1 MLLLFIKIVQKF
13 LGRSDIKS
21 VAKLGAF
28 LGLIWFYVLRIRRRT
43 VFFNLKAALPQKS
56 GEHKEIARC
65 CYASTGMNF
74 TELLHIYSK
83 PVSYINEHMQIIGWE
98 NYIAAKA
105 LNKGVIVVT
114 GHFGNFDLL
123 ACSQGA
129 NGVPLA
135 ILSKNL
141 SNTSL
146 NRYWMN
152 LRQRYGVRIF
162 KDKEPRSVLK
172 WLKSGNVLGLVTDQR
187 ISSKNGGVLVP
198 FFSKKVWTSPAAA
211 KLAFHTG
218 AVLLPV
224 VSRRVEAGKHVMTIG
239 EAINPV
245 VDNFGNIEIIGT
257 MTLINKQIEKWILAD
272 PCGWMWLH
280 KRFKNSL

>member
-1 MLLLFIKIVQKF
+1 MLLIFIKIFQQF
-13 LGRSDIKS
+13 LGCVDIKRA
-21 VAKLGAF
+21 AKLGAF
-28 LGLIWFYVLRIRRRT
+28 LGLVWFYFIRIRRRT
-43 VFFNLKAALPQKS
+43 VFFNLKLALPQKAD
-56 GEHKEIARC
+56 EHKKIAKC
-65 CYASTGMNF
+65 TYASTGMNF

-83 PVSYINEHMQIIGWE
+83 PVSCINGYMEIKGWE
-98 NYIAAKA
+98 NYKDAKA

-141 SNTSL
+141 SNDSL

-152 LRQRYGVRIF
+152 LRERYGVKIF
-162 KDKEPRSVLK
+162 KSEDSRSVLK
-172 WLKSGNVLGLVTDQR
+172 WLKAGNVLGLVTDQR
-187 ISSKNGGVLVP
+187 ISLKNGGVLVP
-198 FFSKKVWTSPAAA
+198 FFTKKVWTSPAAA

-224 VSRRVEAGKHVMTIG
+224 VSKRVGPGQHVMTIG
-239 EAINPV
+239 KPIIPA
-245 VDNFGNIEIIGT
+245 VDNLGNFEIIET
-257 MTLINKQIEKWILAD
+257 MTLINKQIEEWILAD
-272 PCGWMWLH
+272 PCSWMWLH